1 MVIALTGIVWADQP
15 VRAVPET
22 QTLGTVTTAE
32 VVGLTMETDAG
43 AWTLTNDPD
52 AMLVYTS
59 STGIEFLFQD
69 AMLQQL
75 VSSGGSYTKDGDHYT
90 SFTIPQSLLNQQF
103 AGATVPYLT
112 WSAFAAEL
120 NLMGYSEA
128 SIAGGIHTGTLDPG
142 QVQYTTV
149 YDATILAQSG
159 TTSFIKSMNINT
171 GNKVARARA
180 ISMQRRGSHLLPR
193 ETGVTSQGL
202 RTCFWTV
209 PPWQPLHPTGCSVP
223 LQRLITA

>member
-1 MVIALTGIVWADQP
+1 MEFCIGVRDLKHIKFGVITLLLFGMVIVMIGIVCADQG

-75 VSSGGSYTKDGDHYT
+75 VSNGGSYTK
-90 SFTIPQSLLNQQF
+90 
-103 AGATVPYLT
+103 
-112 WSAFAAEL
+112 E
-120 NLMGYSEA
+120 
-128 SIAGGIHTGTLDPG
+128 
-142 QVQYTTV
+142 
-149 YDATILAQSG
+149 
-159 TTSFIKSMNINT
+159 
-171 GNKVARARA
+171 
-180 ISMQRRGSHLLPR
+180 
-193 ETGVTSQGL
+193 
-202 RTCFWTV
+202 
-209 PPWQPLHPTGCSVP
+209 
-223 LQRLITA
+223 